1 MGAGSGPPPEQE
13 VHIDLPTDETTSVA
27 ALQRRVLA
35 FCQERDWA
43 RYHSPRN
50 LAMALSVEV
59 GELLELYLW
68 SADDG
73 PQPPVASR
81 RPKVEAELADVAIC
95 LLNLSARAGVDLS
108 AAVAAKL
115 AANAEKYPVE
125 LARGR
130 MLKSTELGQ
139 IAADPAAGLGGQP
152 ARAATLEEGGTG
164 DSSDV

>member
-1 MGAGSGPPPEQE
+1 VA
-13 VHIDLPTDETTSVA
+13 LPTDETTSVA
-27 ALQRRVLA
+27 ALQRRVLD
-35 FCQERDWA
+35 FCEERDWV

-115 AANAEKYPVE
+115 AVNAEKYPVE
-125 LARGR
+125 LAHGR

-139 IAADPAAGLGGQP
+139 VARDPAAGLGANAHQRDVMGEQGHQRQGPVP
-152 ARAATLEEGGTG
+152 APGKPG
-164 DSSDV
+164 